1 MSAGAFGGKPQEVVT
16 PESLLYDAAE
26 RIGRL
31 RQGRIALHLHLSRLL
46 PANRGEGRIRIAF
59 RMFESM
65 VSVYRGQLFLL
76 SNSDILL
83 ICKDAPLAELDAI
96 VYKLR
101 ALFAT
106 DPLTYADAPEGGDR
120 FVTLYDLEIDYDRFF
135 TLCGELLEETKR
147 ARAAAAG
154 SDAPPKRRPLEATA
168 LAGVLAG
175 IDASDIAGVVRRQA
189 SIRILDHRS
198 AEVEFQEFYMSIAD
212 LQKALA
218 ADVDLLSNRWLF
230 QHLSEVLDQQVLG
243 VLRDADF
250 RVLPKAFSLNL
261 NMATIQTE
269 AFQKFEARVRGK
281 AGLVVEFQ
289 LVDVFNNLDGFFR
302 ARDQLRAHGHKAL
315 LDGMSP
321 VTLQFID
328 AELFDTDYV
337 KLSWS
342 GDLVDDIRTAE
353 VQHALGP
360 VGFDKVIL
368 SRCDSETAVSWGLS
382 VGIRMFQGHFLDRV
396 ISATT
401 MAGCDHAAGCTLAQC
416 TQRHGVIAGR
426 PRGECGNSHRLDLFP
441 PLSALG

>member
-1 MSAGAFGGKPQEVVT
+1 MNAGAFNEKPQEVVT

-26 RIGRL
+26 RVGRL
-31 RQGRIALHLHLSRLL
+31 RKGRIALHLHLSELL
-46 PANRGEGRIRIAF
+46 PANRSEGRIRIAF

-83 ICKDAPLAELDAI
+83 ICKEAPLSELDAI

-120 FVTLYDLEIDYDRFF
+120 FLTLYDLEIDYDRFF
-135 TLCGELLEETKR
+135 QRCAALLEETRK
-147 ARAAAAG
+147 ARAAAG
-154 SDAPPKRRPLEATA
+154 RDPLPKTLPLEAAT
-168 LAGVLAG
+168 LVQVLNG
-175 IDASDIAGVVRRQA
+175 ISSSDIAGVVRRQA
-189 SIRILDHRS
+189 CIRILDRAT

-212 LQKALA
+212 LQKAVA
-218 ADVDLLSNRWLF
+218 PGVDLLSNRWLF
-230 QHLSEVLDQQVLG
+230 QHLSQVLDQRVLSG
-243 VLRDADF
+243 LRDSGF
-250 RVLPKAFSLNL
+250 SILPKAFSLNL
-261 NMATIQTE
+261 NMATIEST
-269 AFQKFEARVRGK
+269 AFKGFEAGIRRQ

-289 LVDVFNNLDGFFR
+289 LVDIFNNLDGFFR
-302 ARDQLRAHGHKAL
+302 ARDQLRAHGHKSL

-328 AELFDTDYV
+328 CEQFDTDYV

-342 GDLVDDIRTAE
+342 ADLVDDIRTAE

-360 VGFDKVIL
+360 VGFEKVIL

-382 VGIRMFQGHFLDRV
+382 VGIRMFQGRFLDSM
-396 ISATT
+396 IAAAAMASCDQASA
-401 MAGCDHAAGCTLAQC
+401 CTLGQC
-416 TQRHGVIAGR
+416 IRRHGVIAGR
-426 PRGECGNSHRLDLFP
+426 ARGECGNPRQLDLFS
-441 PLSALG
+441 LHSVLG

>member
-31 RQGRIALHLHLSRLL
+31 RQGRQALHLHLSQLL
-46 PANRGEGRIRIAF
+46 SANRSEGRIRIAF

-83 ICKDAPLAELDAI
+83 ICKEAPISELDAI

-120 FVTLYDLEIDYDRFF
+120 FVTLYDIEIDYDRFF
-135 TLCGELLEETKR
+135 SLCATLLEEVRK
-147 ARAAAAG
+147 ARAEAERDPA
-154 SDAPPKRRPLEATA
+154 PKRRPLEADA
-168 LAGVLAG
+168 LVQVLEG
-175 IDASDIAGVVRRQA
+175 IGSSDIAGVVRRQA
-189 SIRILDHRS
+189 CIRILDRTS

-218 ADVDLLSNRWLF
+218 PDIDLLSNRWLF
-230 QHLSEVLDQQVLG
+230 QHLSQALDQQVLAA
-243 VLRDADF
+243 LRDTGF
-250 RVLPKAFSLNL
+250 RALPKAFSLNL
-261 NMATIQTE
+261 NMATIE
-269 AFQKFEARVRGK
+269 SAAFQGFEAGLRRQ

-289 LVDVFNNLDGFFR
+289 LVDIFNNLDGFFR
-302 ARDQLRAHGHKAL
+302 ARDQLRAHGHKSL

-328 AELFDTDYV
+328 CELFDTDYV

-342 GDLVDDIRTAE
+342 GDLLDDIRTAE
-353 VQHALGP
+353 IQHALGP
-360 VGFDKVIL
+360 VGLDKVIL

-382 VGIRMFQGHFLDRV
+382 IGIRMFQGRFLDSM
-396 ISATT
+396 IAATT
-401 MAGCDHAAGCTLAQC
+401 MAGCDHAAACTLGQC

-426 PRGECGNSHRLDLFP
+426 PRGECGNPDHLDLFP
-441 PLSALG
+441 PFSALG